1 MKLDNLYS
9 FNPDLKE
16 ERIIDKKTFF
26 CSSIGRLLDYAKVL
40 GMIRFIYDPLIGIF
54 TVGHAEYNSHI
65 GLFSQS
71 INAGKYD
78 NKFDDINNYDDEDK
92 DEYYGGNIEGP
103 ELTGAIIMKNHTK
116 NILSDMPDS
125 TNVVYEYSM
134 FYLCNGLWFKD
145 KISEY
150 VNETP
155 KQIY

>member
-9 FNPDLKE
+9 FKADLKE
-16 ERIIDKKTFF
+16 SRIIDEKTFF

-40 GMIRFIYDPLIGIF
+40 GKIRFIYDPVIGKF
-54 TVGHAEYNSHI
+54 TIGNAEYNSHI
-65 GLFSQS
+65 GLFANT
-71 INAGKYD
+71 IKAGKYGD
-78 NKFDDINNYDDEDK
+78 EFSDSDDEEK

-103 ELTGAIIMKNHTK
+103 ELTGAIIMKNNTK

-125 TNVVYEYSM
+125 TNVIFEYSL

-155 KQIY
+155 KQFY